1 MAMTAVEAQFL
12 QYGFDPGVAGRC
24 LLVVGVVKRKCL
36 LERKQM
42 LGAIASGE
50 RLRDRLRTGVATVM
64 AQARQHVGVALAG
77 EDGADDA
84 QAGGAGDVDDDVVEL
99 KIHLRQGL
107 LHVLDVRGRVLN

>member
-1 MAMTAVEAQFL
+1 MAMTAMDAQFL
-12 QYGFDPGVAGRC
+12 QYGFNSGVAGKC
-24 LLVVGVVKRKCL
+24 LLLVSVVKRKCL

-77 EDGADDA
+77 
-84 QAGGAGDVDDDVVEL
+84 
-99 KIHLRQGL
+99 
-107 LHVLDVRGRVLN
+107 